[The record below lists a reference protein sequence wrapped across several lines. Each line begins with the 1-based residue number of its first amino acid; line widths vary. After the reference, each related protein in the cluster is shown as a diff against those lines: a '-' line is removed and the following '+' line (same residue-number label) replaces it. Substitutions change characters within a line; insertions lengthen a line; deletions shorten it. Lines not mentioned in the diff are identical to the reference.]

1 MLSGHFSL
9 KRFYMEVNLASMRSK
24 PHTNVAL
31 YILLFIHT
39 AHVLSFSFKKMDI
52 IWIICP
58 MYY

>member
-1 MLSGHFSL
+1 MLSGRFSL

-39 AHVLSFSFKKMDI
+39 AHVLSFSFLKK
-52 IWIICP
+52 WIFFG
-58 MYY
+58 